1 MRIGFFSDRYLPFTD
16 GIACSME
23 DARRELEAR
32 GHEVYIF
39 APSPNRRY
47 REAAPRITRFPAV
60 KGLFFDDY
68 RCSLFYPPRAR
79 RQIDKLDLDL
89 IHFHTPGQVGMF
101 GAYYAR
107 RNGIPLVTTYHT
119 DLYEYVTHYP
129 SVLPGVVALSILAP
143 FVTGVGEGQR
153 RTSLSCMR
161 PGRTVD
167 RWNQRVVERCMT
179 MLHNHCD
186 LVITPSVKMETQLR
200 GWRTTSR
207 IATLPSGVDE
217 IPATEAEIRAA
228 RRRFGI
234 AEDEQVVLYVGRI
247 GSEKNLGLL
256 IDAFGHVAPRC
267 KRARLLL
274 IGPGDEDGRF
284 RAQAAAS
291 TYADRVTFT
300 GRMKR
305 ESLGAYY
312 ALADVFAF
320 PSMCDT
326 QALVVNEA
334 AWAETPLVLADRNIS
349 QIFQDGVSGLSAS
362 ADAADFGDKISL
374 LLEQPHLAAEMG
386 RAARELAAQLTVGTQ
401 AAKLARLYEE
411 TLIRHHAPTL
421 PPLPKTSQWDA
432 DEGERAG
439 EGAGM
444 TAA

>member
-39 APSPNRRY
+39 APKPNRRY
-47 REAAPRITRFPAV
+47 REASPRITRFPAV

-79 RQIDKLDLDL
+79 RHVDTLDLDL

-129 SVLPGVVALSILAP
+129 SVLPGVVALSILTP
-143 FVTGVGEGQR
+143 FVTGVGDGQR
-153 RTSLSCMR
+153 RASLSCVR
-161 PGRTVD
+161 PGRSVD
-167 RWNQRVVERCMT
+167 RWNQRIVERCMT
-179 MLHNHCD
+179 LIHNHCD
-186 LVITPSVKMETQLR
+186 LVITPSVKMEAQLR

-217 IPATEAEIRAA
+217 IPTTEAEVRAA
-228 RRRFGI
+228 RRQFGI

-256 IDAFGHVAPRC
+256 IEAFGHVAARC
-267 KRARLLL
+267 PRARLLL
-274 IGPGDEDGRF
+274 IGPGDEEGGF
-284 RAQAAAS
+284 RAQAAA
-291 TYADRVTFT
+291 TAYADRVTFT

-305 ESLGAYY
+305 ESLGAFY

-334 AWAETPLVLADRNIS
+334 AWAATPLVLADRNIS
-349 QIFQDGVSGLSAS
+349 QIFEDGVSGLHAT
-362 ADAADFGDKISL
+362 ATAADFGDKISQ
-374 LLEQPHLAAEMG
+374 LLEQPPRATAMGLAARG
-386 RAARELAAQLTVGTQ
+386 LAMRLTVRTQ

-421 PPLPKTSQWDA
+421 PALPSEQVE

-439 EGAGM
+439 M
-444 TAA
+444 AAA

>member
-1 MRIGFFSDRYLPFTD
+1 VRIGFFSDRYLPFTD

-47 REAAPRITRFPAV
+47 RETSPRITRFPAV

-79 RQIDKLDLDL
+79 RQADKLDLDL

-143 FVTGVGEGQR
+143 FVTGVGDGQR
-153 RTSLSCMR
+153 RTSLSCVR

-179 MLHNHCD
+179 LLHNHCD

-217 IPATEAEIRAA
+217 IPTTEAAVRAA
-228 RRRFGI
+228 RREFGI

-267 KRARLLL
+267 PRARLLL

-284 RAQAAAS
+284 RAQAAAGP
-291 TYADRVTFT
+291 YAGRITFT
-300 GRMKR
+300 GRMPR
-305 ESLGAYY
+305 ESLGAFY
-312 ALADVFAF
+312 ALAEVFAF

-334 AWAETPLVLADRNIS
+334 AWAATPLVLADRNIS

-362 ADAADFGDKISL
+362 ATAADFGDKISL
-374 LLEQPHLAAEMG
+374 LLEQPRLAAEMG
-386 RAARELAAQLTVGTQ
+386 RAARELAAQLTVRSQ

-411 TLIRHHAPTL
+411 TLIRHHAPSL
-421 PPLPKTSQWDA
+421 PPLPRMPEL

-444 TAA
+444 AVA